1 MRCSPKTNFLA
12 APLAAWQIRGMNVAE
27 QIKAGAVVCPRTHTS
42 LTIDDNGV
50 HGGSV
55 RYHMVGNTPILLSN
69 PEMAGQYADA
79 SPVMNEEYGDK
90 RLSLGQKARR
100 WLRKGTQTKASRDAL
115 AKVINEAE
123 GVCLSIGGGPL
134 RHHEKLTNLN
144 IGPFPNV
151 DIVGDA
157 HELPYA
163 DASVAAVH
171 SEAVFEHLADPNK
184 AAAEL
189 ARILKPGAMA
199 FIATPFLQAYHGYPH
214 HYQNFTITGHAAL
227 FERAGLNVIE
237 RGVQVG
243 PTYALLAMVSVYL
256 RTYAPRPLKPIF
268 MALWA
273 PFILLLKPLDKFI
286 GENGHVMACTTYLV
300 AQKPG

>member
-1 MRCSPKTNFLA
+1 MDVA
-12 APLAAWQIRGMNVAE
+12 DQIT
-27 QIKAGAVVCPRTHTS
+27 AGIVVCPRTRDRLGRS
-42 LTIDDNGV
+42 GAGLLANGQRYTICGA
-50 HGGSV
+50 
-55 RYHMVGNTPILLSN
+55 TPILLTRPDQAVAYSK
-69 PEMAGQYADA
+69 A
-79 SPVMNEEYGDK
+79 SAPMSTEYSSALKGV
-90 RLSLGQKARR
+90 RQKLRR
-100 WLRKGTQTKASRDAL
+100 WVRSGTQTKASRAAL
-115 AKVINEAE
+115 AGVLEEAD

-184 AAAEL
+184 AAREL
-189 ARILKPGAMA
+189 ARVLKPGGKA

-214 HYQNFTITGHAAL
+214 HYQNFTITGHKVL
-227 FERAGLNVIE
+227 FERAGLTVIE
-237 RGVQVG
+237 QGVQVG

-256 RTYAPRPLKPIF
+256 RTYAPKPLRPIF
-268 MALWA
+268 LALWV
-273 PFILLLKPLDKFI
+273 PFILLLKPIDRLIGDK
-286 GENGHVMACTTYLV
+286 GHIMACTTYLV
-300 AQKPG
+300 AQKPV